1 MLTIT
6 NIDKKTEE
14 ILIFIAEKAGG
25 KVSSALSKS
34 KKNSNDLFEG
44 NEDFNA
50 VWSKIAK
57 TYKNAEKKNKA

>member
-25 KVSSALSKS
+25 KVSSKS
-34 KKNSNDLFEG
+34 KKNKIDLFDG

-57 TYKNAEKKNKA
+57 TYSNAEKKNKAK

>member
-25 KVSSALSKS
+25 KVSSKS
-34 KKNSNDLFEG
+34 EKHTSDLFDG

-57 TYKNAEKKNKA
+57 TYSNAEKKNKAK